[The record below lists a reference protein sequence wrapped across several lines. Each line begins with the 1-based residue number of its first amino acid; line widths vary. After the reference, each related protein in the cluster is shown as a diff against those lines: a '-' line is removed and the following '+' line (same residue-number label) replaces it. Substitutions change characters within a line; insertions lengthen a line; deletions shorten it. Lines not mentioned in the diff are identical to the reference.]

1 MNRPQ
6 SEPRRSPPGPRA
18 REGPRLLV
26 LQWHVTERCNF
37 RCEHCYQEQ
46 YSARD
51 ELDFDGLLGVL
62 DQFVEF
68 IAHCREQEMPRPVR
82 AHINVAGGEPFV
94 RKDFLD
100 LLAVFAEKKEHFSYG
115 ILSNGSLIDREL
127 ARRLCELGTSFVQ
140 VSIEG
145 TAETNNAIRAR
156 GAFERA
162 VEALKQLRIENVPTI
177 ISFTAH
183 RGNYREFPE
192 VARIGRE
199 VGAAQ
204 VWADRL
210 IPAGSGL
217 GLGELSLTPDETRE
231 FFEIMES
238 SRAQGGYGFCP
249 TDISMGRAL
258 QFRVGG
264 GTPYRC
270 VAGEDLITVQPN
282 GDVYPCRRLPI
293 LVGNLTQTRLID
305 LYYESEL
312 FQKLRGHTESVGC
325 EGCSFSKQ
333 CRGGLR
339 CLSYAATG
347 DPFASDPGC
356 WHAAGTFRRDVKASA
371 S

>member
-1 MNRPQ
+1 MNQTR
-6 SEPRRSPPGPRA
+6 SEPRGSVPGP
-18 REGPRLLV
+18 REGPRVLV

-46 YSARD
+46 YSGKD
-51 ELDFDGLLGVL
+51 ELDFDGLLGVV

-68 IAHCREQEMPRPVR
+68 VAHCKEKEAPRPVR

-94 RKDFLD
+94 RRDFLD
-100 LLAVFAEKKEHFSYG
+100 LLEVFARHKDHFSYG
-115 ILSNGSLIDREL
+115 ILSNGSLIDAEL
-127 ARRLCELGTSFVQ
+127 ARRLRELAPSFVQ
-140 VSIEG
+140 VSVEG
-145 TAETNNAIRAR
+145 AADTNDTIRAR

-162 VEALKQLRIENVPTI
+162 VAALKQLRSERVPTM

-183 RGNYREFPE
+183 RGNYHEFPD
-192 VARIGRE
+192 VARLGRE
-199 VGAAQ
+199 VGAAR

-210 IPAGSGL
+210 IPSGSGL
-217 GLGELSLTPDETRE
+217 ELGDLMLTPEETRE

-238 SRAQGGYGFCP
+238 SRAEGGHGFCP
-249 TDISMGRAL
+249 TEIAMGRAL

-270 VAGEDLITVQPN
+270 VAGEDLVTVQPN

-305 LYYESEL
+305 LYYESRL
-312 FQKLRGHTESVGC
+312 FQELRGHTESEGC
-325 EGCSFSKQ
+325 GDCSFSKQ

-339 CLSYAATG
+339 CLSSAVTG
-347 DPFASDPGC
+347 DPFRSDPGC
-356 WHAAGTFRRDVKASA
+356 WHASGTVQPGAKAMA